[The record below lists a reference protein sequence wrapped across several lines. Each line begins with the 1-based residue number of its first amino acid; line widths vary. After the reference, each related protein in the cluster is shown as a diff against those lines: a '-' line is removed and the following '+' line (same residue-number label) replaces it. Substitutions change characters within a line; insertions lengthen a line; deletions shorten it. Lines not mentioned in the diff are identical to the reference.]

1 MKSLIEYLQCGYIT
15 KNRETFDLKVTK
27 FDDIVNKIIPFFKKY
42 PILGVKALDF
52 SDFCKVAEMMK
63 EKKHL
68 TKEGLEIIKKIKSE
82 MNQGR
87 KIPLF
92 K

>member
-27 FDDIVNKIIPFFKKY
+27 FDDIVNKIIPLFQKY
-42 PILGVKALDF
+42 RIEGVKAKDF
-52 SDFCKVAEMMK
+52 ENFCQIADMMK

-68 TKEGLEIIKKIKSE
+68 TLEGLEKIKKIKAG
-82 MNQGR
+82 MNRGR
-87 KIPLF
+87 K
-92 K
+92 